1 MTTQYPLVSL
11 IVRTKDRPK
20 FLQQALSSIAAQTY
34 HNIEVILV
42 NDGGCDLDI
51 AALEQLLSS
60 VSLFYIKNEAS
71 QGRSVAANLALDNIN
86 GQYVGFLDDDDV
98 LLTDHL
104 TTLVTF
110 LEQSD
115 YLIAYTNVEEYQ
127 KYFDVKT
134 NAYNSK
140 LLNTYSKEFQATEL
154 LFYNYI
160 PFNALL
166 FNARVFDDKR
176 LDVDL
181 ELYEDWEILIRLS
194 LEHVFYHIDK
204 VTAHYNKWSDDLQIN
219 NLSKIETMQTNQALI
234 IKRYM
239 DHIPPV
245 FLRKFWSEHLSSLQ
259 SIQSLKQE
267 NQKLQGII
275 DDRQQ
280 LINEMEANVD
290 KIIKEKDD
298 YFRQHIDHI
307 NQQYQAE
314 FEKITQEKDDYFRQ
328 HVDQLN
334 QHSQAEFEKYQAD
347 IDKSQ
352 SEIQKI
358 IQEKDDYFRQHV
370 DKMGKQYQIEWE
382 KSNKQ
387 HQTELDLLNQQYVT
401 AQDKDHALI
410 NEYLQINGEC
420 KRKIAQI
427 QKEKQALSVQYD
439 DKIHVLSNEVTHLSE
454 QLIEKLAEI
463 EQKVENAR
471 KLQSRA
477 DHLETEIQQTQ
488 SRADH
493 LETEI
498 QQIHISFAW
507 RVVNRLRKVLI
518 ILFPSASLRYKWYF
532 SIRHAIGQLIRLA
545 IKSK

>member
-11 IVRTKDRPK
+11 IVRTKDRPT

-34 HNIEVILV
+34 TNIEVILI

-51 AALEQLLSS
+51 AALEKLLSP
-60 VSLFYIKNEAS
+60 VSLFYIKNEVS

-110 LEQSD
+110 LLQSD

-140 LLNTYSKEFQATEL
+140 LLNTYCKDFQATEL

-166 FNARVFDDKR
+166 FNARIFDDKR

-181 ELYEDWEILIRLS
+181 ELYEDWDILIRLS
-194 LEHVFYHIDK
+194 LEHAFSHIDK

-219 NLSKIETMQTNQALI
+219 NFSRIETMQTNQALI

-239 DHIPPV
+239 NHIPPV
-245 FLRKFWSEHLSSLQ
+245 FLRQLWSEHLSSLQ

-267 NQKLQGII
+267 NYKLQGII

-280 LINEMEANVD
+280 LINDMEANVE
-290 KIIKEKDD
+290 KIIQEKDA
-298 YFRQHIDHI
+298 YFRQHVD
-307 NQQYQAE
+307 QMDKQYQANV
-314 FEKITQEKDDYFRQ
+314 EKIIQEKDDYFRQ

-334 QHSQAEFEKYQAD
+334 QHSQAEFEKYQA
-347 IDKSQ
+347 
-352 SEIQKI
+352 EIEKYQAEIEKI

-370 DKMGKQYQIEWE
+370 DQLNQHYQTELNRL
-382 KSNKQ
+382 NKQ
-387 HQTELDLLNQQYVT
+387 HQAEFEKLNKQYAT
-401 AQDKDHALI
+401 TLDKDHALI

-427 QKEKQALSVQYD
+427 QKEKHALSVQYNE
-439 DKIHVLSNEVTHLSE
+439 KYHVFSNEIIHLSE
-454 QLIEKLAEI
+454 QLRQKMAEI
-463 EQKVENAR
+463 EQEVENAR
-471 KLQSRA
+471 KLQSHA

-518 ILFPSASLRYKWYF
+518 ILFPSGSLRYKWYF
-532 SIRHAIGQLIRLA
+532 SIRHAIRQLIRLA

>member
-20 FLQQALSSIAAQTY
+20 FLQQALNSIAAQTY
-34 HNIEVILV
+34 TNIEVILV

-51 AALEQLLSS
+51 AALEQLLFP
-60 VSLFYIKNEAS
+60 VSLFYIKNEVS
-71 QGRSVAANLALDNIN
+71 QGRSVAANLALDNTG

-115 YLIAYTNVEEYQ
+115 YLIAYTNVEEY
-127 KYFDVKT
+127 KKSFDVKT
-134 NAYNSK
+134 NYYHSN
-140 LLNTYSKEFQATEL
+140 LLNTYSKDFQATEL

-166 FNARVFDDKR
+166 FNVRIFDEKR

-181 ELYEDWEILIRLS
+181 ELYEDWDILIRLS
-194 LEHVFYHIDK
+194 LEHSFFHIDK

-219 NLSKIETMQTNQALI
+219 NLSQVETMQTNQAFI

-239 DHIPPV
+239 DHIPAV
-245 FLRKFWSEHLSSLQ
+245 FLRNLWSEHLSSLQ

-267 NQKLQGII
+267 SHKLQGII

-280 LINEMEANVD
+280 LINEMEANVE

-298 YFRQHIDHI
+298 YFRQHVDQL
-307 NQQYQAE
+307 NQHSQAE
-314 FEKITQEKDDYFRQ
+314 FEKITKEKDDYFRQ

-334 QHSQAEFEKYQAD
+334 QHSQAEFEKYQA
-347 IDKSQ
+347 
-352 SEIQKI
+352 EIEKYQAEIKKI
-358 IQEKDDYFRQHV
+358 IEEKDDYFRQHV
-370 DKMGKQYQIEWE
+370 DQ
-382 KSNKQ
+382 
-387 HQTELDLLNQQYVT
+387 LNQQYQAKFEKLNKQYAT
-401 AQDKDHALI
+401 ELDKNYALI

-439 DKIHVLSNEVTHLSE
+439 DKIHLLSNEVTHLSE
-454 QLIEKLAEI
+454 QLIQKSAEI
-463 EQKVENAR
+463 EHKVEDAQ
-471 KLQSRA
+471 KLQSHV
-477 DHLETEIQQTQ
+477 DY
-488 SRADH
+488 

-498 QQIHISFAW
+498 QQIQSNADHFETEIQQIHLSLAW
-507 RVVNRLRKVLI
+507 RIVNRLRKMLI
-518 ILFPSASLRYKWYF
+518 ALFPDGSLRYKWYF
-532 SIRHAIGQLIRLA
+532 SIRHAIGKLIRLA

>member
-34 HNIEVILV
+34 HNIEIILV

-51 AALEQLLSS
+51 AAFEQLLSP

-115 YLIAYTNVEEYQ
+115 YLIAYTNVEEYN
-127 KYFDVKT
+127 KHFDVKT
-134 NAYNSK
+134 YFYQSK
-140 LLNTYSKEFQATEL
+140 LLNTYSKDFDATEL

-160 PFNALL
+160 PFNGLL
-166 FNARVFDDKR
+166 FNAEIFKDKR
-176 LDVDL
+176 LDTNL
-181 ELYEDWEILIRLS
+181 ELYEDWDILIRLS

-219 NLSKIETMQTNQALI
+219 NLSQVETMETNQALI

-239 DHIPPV
+239 NHISPV
-245 FLRKFWSEHLSSLQ
+245 FLRQLWSEHLSSLQ
-259 SIQSLKQE
+259 SIQLLKQE

-280 LINEMEANVD
+280 LINDMEANVD
-290 KIIKEKDD
+290 KIIQEKDD
-298 YFRQHIDHI
+298 YFRQHVDQL

-334 QHSQAEFEKYQAD
+334 QQYQAEFEKYQAE
-347 IDKSQ
+347 IDKYQ
-352 SEIQKI
+352 AEIKKI
-358 IQEKDDYFRQHV
+358 IQEKDEYFRQHV
-370 DKMGKQYQIEWE
+370 DHMNQHYHTDFNIL
-382 KSNKQ
+382 NKQ
-387 HQTELDLLNQQYVT
+387 HKAEFEKLNKQYAT
-401 AQDKDHALI
+401 TLDKDHALI

-427 QKEKQALSVQYD
+427 QKEKQTLSVQYD
-439 DKIHVLSNEVTHLSE
+439 DNIQVLSNEVTHLSE
-454 QLIEKLAEI
+454 QLIEKSAEI
-463 EQKVENAR
+463 EQTVENAR
-471 KLQSRA
+471 KLQSHA
-477 DHLETEIQQTQ
+477 NHLETEIQQTQ
-488 SRADH
+488 SRANH

-498 QQIHISFAW
+498 QQINISFAW

-518 ILFPSASLRYKWYF
+518 ILFPSGSLRYKWYF

>member
-20 FLQQALSSIAAQTY
+20 FLQQALSSIAAQIY

-51 AALEQLLSS
+51 TALEKSLSP
-60 VSLFYIKNEAS
+60 VSLFYIKNEVS

-127 KYFDVKT
+127 KYFDIKT
-134 NAYNSK
+134 NSYHSK
-140 LLNTYSKEFQATEL
+140 LLNTYSKDFQATEL

-166 FNARVFDDKR
+166 FNARIFDEIR

-181 ELYEDWEILIRLS
+181 ELYEDWDILIRLS
-194 LEHVFYHIDK
+194 LEHSFYHIDK

-219 NLSKIETMQTNQALI
+219 NLSQIETMQTNQALI

-239 DHIPPV
+239 NHIPSV
-245 FLRKFWSEHLSSLQ
+245 FLRQLWSEHLSSLQ

-267 NQKLQGII
+267 SHKLQDII

-280 LINEMEANVD
+280 IINDMEANVE
-290 KIIKEKDD
+290 KIIK
-298 YFRQHIDHI
+298 
-307 NQQYQAE
+307 
-314 FEKITQEKDDYFRQ
+314 EKDDYFRQ

-334 QHSQAEFEKYQAD
+334 QQYQTEFNRLNTQNQAEF
-347 IDKSQ
+347 DKL
-352 SEIQKI
+352 
-358 IQEKDDYFRQHV
+358 
-370 DKMGKQYQIEWE
+370 
-382 KSNKQ
+382 NK
-387 HQTELDLLNQQYVT
+387 QYVT
-401 AQDKDHALI
+401 ALDKNHALI
-410 NEYLQINGEC
+410 NEYLQINGDC

-439 DKIHVLSNEVTHLSE
+439 DKIHLLSNEVTHLSE
-454 QLIEKLAEI
+454 QLIQKSAEI
-463 EQKVENAR
+463 EHKVENAQ
-471 KLQSRA
+471 KLQSHA
-477 DHLETEIQQTQ
+477 DHLEMEIQQIQ
-488 SRADH
+488 DHANH

-498 QQIHISFAW
+498 QQIHISLAW
-507 RVVNRLRKVLI
+507 RVINRLRKVLI
-518 ILFPSASLRYKWYF
+518 VLFPSGSLRKKLYF
-532 SIRHAIGQLIRLA
+532 SIRHAIGQLIRLV
-545 IKSK
+545 IKNK